1 MLTQA
6 PKGTKD
12 ILPNNIH
19 KWNFVEDTFRALCG
33 RRGFSEIRTPVFEYT
48 ELFSRGVG
56 DSTDIVEKQ
65 MYSFAD
71 YDGRGLTLRPEGTA
85 SVARA
90 FLEHKLYAEP
100 QPTKLAY
107 EISCYRHERPQKGR
121 QREFHQFG
129 VEYFGSADMLAD
141 AEVIALAADFFAELS
156 VKSVAL
162 SINSIGCPAC
172 KGGHREALRAFL
184 LPKREALCDTCKTR
198 MDRNPLRVLDCKSPV
213 CGELVKG
220 APPMLDYLCDACK
233 ADFEA
238 LRRNLRAQDIAFEID
253 ARLVRG
259 LDYYTK
265 TAFEFTS
272 DAIGAQGTVCGGG
285 RYDHLIE
292 ELGGP
297 PTPGVG
303 FGLGIE
309 RLLLL
314 MEAEGVIV
322 PPPAGADAYIAFLGE
337 EAKAAGLALLR
348 RLRAAGLRAEMDGPA
363 QNLKGQL
370 KRADRLGAR
379 YAIVIGEDELKAD
392 AVVLKDMVSGEQ
404 RRVAAAG
411 LPEALAT
418 AGRDTP
424 VSAGRASEGE

>member
-12 ILPNNIH
+12 ILPRDTH
-19 KWNFVEDTFRALCG
+19 KWNFVESVFREICE
-33 RRGFSEIRTPVFEYT
+33 RRGFAEIRTPVFEYT

-56 DSTDIVEKQ
+56 ETTDIVQKQ

-100 QPTKLAY
+100 QPSKFAY
-107 EISCYRHERPQKGR
+107 EISCYRHERQQKGR

-129 VEYFGSADMLAD
+129 VECFGSADMLAD
-141 AEVIALAADFFAELS
+141 AEVIALAADFFAALGVRGVELR
-156 VKSVAL
+156 V
-162 SINSIGCPAC
+162 NSIGCPAC
-172 KGGHREALRAFL
+172 RGGHREALRAFL
-184 LPKREALCDTCKTR
+184 SPKRDALCDTCKTR
-198 MDRNPLRVLDCKSPV
+198 FDRNPMRILDCKSPV

-220 APPMLDYLCDACK
+220 APSMLDYLCDACRE
-233 ADFEA
+233 DFAA
-238 LRRNLRAQDIAFEID
+238 LRRNLDALGIAFEVD
-253 ARLVRG
+253 AGIVRG

-265 TAFEFTS
+265 TAFEFVS
-272 DAIGAQGTVCGGG
+272 NRIGAQGTVCGGG

-314 MEAEGVIV
+314 MEAEDARI
-322 PPPAGADAYIAFLGE
+322 PPAKGADAYIAYLGE
-337 EAKAAGLALLR
+337 GAKLAGLGLLR

-363 QNLKGQL
+363 RNLKGQL

-379 YAIVIGEDELKAD
+379 FAIVIGEEELA
-392 AVVLKDMVSGEQ
+392 ANAALLKDMVSGEQ
-404 RRVAAAG
+404 RRVARDEI
-411 LPEALAT
+411 LSALA
-418 AGRDTP
+418 ADFRE
-424 VSAGRASEGE
+424 RKE